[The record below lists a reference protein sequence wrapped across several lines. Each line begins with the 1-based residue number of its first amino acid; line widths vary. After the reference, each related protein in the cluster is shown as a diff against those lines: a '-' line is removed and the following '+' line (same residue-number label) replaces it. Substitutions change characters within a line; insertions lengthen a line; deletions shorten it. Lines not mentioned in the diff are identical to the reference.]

1 MTPLRRRMIEDM
13 QIRNLAP
20 RTQVCYVEQ
29 VNRFARH
36 FHKSPELLGP
46 TEIRAWQ
53 IYLARDKRL
62 AASSIS
68 VAVAALRFLYTVTL
82 RRAWTMR
89 DEIPTCRQP
98 HQLPEVLSPAEVAA
112 FLDAMKSLKQRVIL
126 TVCYAAGLRVSEVV
140 QLKPAAIDSKRM
152 VIRVEAGKGRKDRY
166 VMLSPRLLDILRD
179 YWNRTHRRESGCFP
193 GDRPGEPI
201 TRFAVEHALSGS
213 PVSDPASLRPVTPH
227 FSSTPRIRGSP
238 AGVWRRSAYPHPGSY
253 WVTATSLR
261 RRAIC
266 ASPPARCCAT
276 ASPLDSLQA
285 ITLVVPDLVPA

>member
-1 MTPLRRRMIEDM
+1 MIEDM

-29 VNRFARH
+29 VDRFARH
-36 FHKSPELLGP
+36 FRKSPELLGP
-46 TEIRAWQ
+46 AEIRAWQ

-68 VAVAALRFLYTVTL
+68 VAVAALRFLYAVTL
-82 RRAWTMR
+82 RRTWTIK

-126 TVCYAAGLRVSEVV
+126 TVCYAAGLRVSEAV

-179 YWNRTHRRESGCFP
+179 YWNRTHPREWLFP

-201 TRFAVEHALSGS
+201 TRFAVEHACRDARERSGIT
-213 PVSDPASLRPVTPH
+213 RPVTLESGTDLRTIQLLLGH
-227 FSSTPRIRGSP
+227 RNLATTARYLRI
-238 AGVWRRSAYPHPGSY
+238 
-253 WVTATSLR
+253 ATSKV
-261 RRAIC
+261 
-266 ASPPARCCAT
+266 CAT

>member
-46 TEIRAWQ
+46 TEIRVWQ

-126 TVCYAAGLRVSEVV
+126 TVCYAAGLRVSEVI

-179 YWNRTHRRESGCFP
+179 YWNRTHPGEWLFP

-201 TRFAVEHALSGS
+201 TRFAVEHAVGT
-213 PVSDPASLRPVTPH
+213 PVSDPASLGQSRRILYAMHSRSTCWSRAPICVP
-227 FSSTPRIRGSP
+227 SSSCL
-238 AGVWRRSAYPHPGSY
+238 
-253 WVTATSLR
+253 VTATSLR

-266 ASPPARCCAT
+266 ASPPATSAPPPVRWTRCKR
-276 ASPLDSLQA
+276 
-285 ITLVVPDLVPA
+285 

>member
-29 VNRFARH
+29 VDRLARH
-36 FHKSPELLGP
+36 FRNSPELLGP
-46 TEIRAWQ
+46 AEIRAWQ

-82 RRAWTMR
+82 RRAWTIR
-89 DEIPTCRQP
+89 DEIPNCRQP

-126 TVCYAAGLRVSEVV
+126 TVCYAAGLRVSEAV

-152 VIRVEAGKGRKDRY
+152 VIRV
-166 VMLSPRLLDILRD
+166 
-179 YWNRTHRRESGCFP
+179 
-193 GDRPGEPI
+193 
-201 TRFAVEHALSGS
+201 
-213 PVSDPASLRPVTPH
+213 
-227 FSSTPRIRGSP
+227 
-238 AGVWRRSAYPHPGSY
+238 
-253 WVTATSLR
+253 
-261 RRAIC
+261 
-266 ASPPARCCAT
+266 
-276 ASPLDSLQA
+276 
-285 ITLVVPDLVPA
+285 